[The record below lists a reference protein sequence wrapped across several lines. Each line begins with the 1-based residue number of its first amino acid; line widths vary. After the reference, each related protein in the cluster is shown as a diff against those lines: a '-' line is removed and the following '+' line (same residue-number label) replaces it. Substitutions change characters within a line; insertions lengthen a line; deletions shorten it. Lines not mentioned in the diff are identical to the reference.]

1 MGIIYSCSDKDCVAQ
16 SYQIL
21 GGTRFM
27 KRVMFI
33 ICGLCWF
40 VFGLGFGL
48 FLLQFMVHGAGL
60 QDVGPVV
67 PYFGTA
73 VSPGSVLIGL
83 AHIVG
88 LFMISALC
96 FVIGI
101 GLCSHGISSR
111 RDDNHEKADH
121 PK

>member
-1 MGIIYSCSDKDCVAQ
+1 
-16 SYQIL
+16 
-21 GGTRFM
+21 M
-27 KRVMFI
+27 KTVMFI

-48 FLLQFMVHGAGL
+48 FLLQYMAHGAGL
-60 QDVGPVV
+60 QDVGSVLPS
-67 PYFGTA
+67 FGTA

-83 AHIVG
+83 VHVVG
-88 LFMISALC
+88 LYMISALC

-101 GLCSHGISSR
+101 GLCSHGISLR
-111 RDDNHEKADH
+111 RDDNHEKAEH

>member
-33 ICGLCWF
+33 IYGLCWF